1 MASASTFRV
10 AVLLTVV
17 SLSSCSGRGATVE
30 VESVEFYAGK
40 LKDPGFIW
48 RGPVSNEDRIPVL
61 HAARALAYIGDESVP
76 VLFDAME
83 DETIDKVSIFDA
95 LEEIGL
101 PVWDFQEDLL
111 DRRDTIRIRQWW
123 EEKGVGSKSARS
135 RYRVQQGL
143 PPLN

>member
-1 MASASTFRV
+1 
-10 AVLLTVV
+10 
-17 SLSSCSGRGATVE
+17 VE

-40 LKDPGFIW
+40 LKDASFVW
-48 RGPVSNEDRIPVL
+48 KGPVSHEDRIPVL
-61 HAARALAYIGDESVP
+61 HAARALAYIGDEAVP

-111 DRRDTIRIRQWW
+111 DRRDTNRIRQWW
-123 EEKGVGSKSARS
+123 EEKGVGSKSART
-135 RYRVQQGL
+135 RYRDQIGL